1 MKKILIATFL
11 SAVLFSCK
19 KISEKENVLQ
29 PGATAASNSSSR
41 TISSSILQ
49 WQKCF
54 GSAGTDDGYSI
65 AAAAKDAVTGNSTGY
80 FLVGTTNG
88 NNGYVSGNHGNND
101 AWLVKTDL
109 SGTFKWQLAI
119 GGTGNDYGKGVVVTD
134 DGGCLV
140 AIDAYSTDGDFST
153 LGTQTGFVI
162 VKVNSAGIIVWS
174 QRYGS
179 GVVQAMIKT
188 SSGVAITGYISGP
201 QFVDPQQSVWLLT
214 LKPDPV
220 AIQDQPYIKGPEYTY
235 GLPNTHG
242 ETGYGITQ
250 TQSGGFA
257 IVGATYSIV
266 NSNPDIWVVN
276 TDVNGTQLWTY
287 ELGGA
292 GADIGWGIT
301 SSPDGSVIFTGQVG
315 LNLVVVKLDASGN
328 QSPSGW
334 STIYLGGQLRGIRG
348 QAIISAND
356 GYIVTGSTSSNKGE
370 ILNTN
375 GGEDMIFVKVGLD
388 GSKQTSYSFGGTGDE
403 RGKSIIPLP
412 DANIGYM
419 ALGYTTSNNGVVSG
433 NNGGK
438 DFWMV
443 KMNAP

>member
-11 SAVLFSCK
+11 TAVLFSCK

-29 PGATAASNSSSR
+29 PDAIAASGSSNR
-41 TISSSILQ
+41 TGSPTILL
-49 WQKCF
+49 WQKCL
-54 GSAGTDDGYSI
+54 GSSGTDDGYSI
-65 AAAAKDAVTGNSTGY
+65 AAAQDASNPGY

-88 NNGYVSGNHGNND
+88 NNGYVLGNHGNND

-119 GGTGNDYGKGVVVTD
+119 GGSGNDYGKGVVATD

-140 AIDAYSTDGDFST
+140 AIDARSTDGDFST
-153 LGTQTGFVI
+153 LGTQTGFVL
-162 VKVNSAGIIVWS
+162 VKVNSAGSIVWK

-188 SSGVAITGYISGP
+188 SSGVAITGSISGT
-201 QFVDPQQSVWLLT
+201 QAVDPQESVWLLT
-214 LKPDPV
+214 LKPDLAV
-220 AIQDQPYIKGPEYTY
+220 TMDQPYIIGLENTY
-235 GLPNTHG
+235 GIATGTHG

-257 IVGATYSIV
+257 IIGVTYSVI
-266 NSNPDIWVVN
+266 NGNTNPDIWAV
-276 TDVNGTQLWTY
+276 GTGVDGTKLWTY
-287 ELGGA
+287 KLSTD

-301 SSPDGSVIFTGQVG
+301 SSPDGGVVFTGQVG
-315 LNLVVVKLDASGN
+315 LNLVVIKLDALGN

-334 STIYLGGQLRGIRG
+334 QTTYLGGQLNGIRG
-348 QAIISAND
+348 QAIISASD
-356 GYIVTGSTSSNKGE
+356 GYIVIGSTSSNKGE

-375 GGEDMIFVKVGLD
+375 GGEDMILVKVGLD
-388 GSKQTSYSFGGTGDE
+388 GRKLTSYSFGGTGYE

-412 DANIGYM
+412 DGSIGYM
-419 ALGYTTSNNGVVSG
+419 ALGYTSSNNGAVSG

-443 KMNAP
+443 KLNAP